1 MGIMLRMR
9 TRPASIAPCLPTKTD
24 KLPSGSQWL
33 HEIKH
38 DGFRIIAR
46 KTGAHVGTMVSV
58 VGVNGYAPGIR
69 DRSGRD
75 PLRHSR
81 RVGVGIE
88 RCALYATDNQE
99 SEPRGIKNPLF
110 RCVIVSVRAFCH
122 WSERTPLGPS
132 CGANFQ
138 GGLHHAE
145 DSNCAGCILGDAER
159 CRCCRPAWQGAAASG
174 ACCGWQV
181 SGRQGSDWQI
191 STSSAR
197 ARRDQ
202 GLTVCSLTL
211 ERLSGLDAHPITTLM
226 PRFGGAFLVDR
237 RLSQAAPNGH

>member
-1 MGIMLRMR
+1 MLQR
-9 TRPASIAPCLPTKTD
+9 TLPAGFIAPCLPTKTD
-24 KLPSGSQWL
+24 QLPSGSQWL

-75 PLRHSR
+75 PMRHSR

-110 RCVIVSVRAFCH
+110 RCVIVSVLAFCH

-138 GGLHHAE
+138 GGYIMLK
-145 DSNCAGCILGDAER
+145 ILTAL
-159 CRCCRPAWQGAAASG
+159 AASL
-174 ACCGWQV
+174 A
-181 SGRQGSDWQI
+181 
-191 STSSAR
+191 
-197 ARRDQ
+197 
-202 GLTVCSLTL
+202 L
-211 ERLSGLDAHPITTLM
+211 ERLSGLDALSITTLM
-226 PRFGGAFLVDR
+226 PRFGGAFLSGTSSRVANCPAAEASSANTLCKAPLGR
-237 RLSQAAPNGH
+237 GLFFWTPTSASAASLAARFGSSYVSMTTRVFRPSQAAIL